1 MLQQI
6 VIEDEQKKRKISIP
20 PLLRS
25 GSMAKMMREQQ

>member
-1 MLQQI
+1 MQQQI
-6 VIEDEQKKRKISIP
+6 VIEDEQTKEENQYT